1 MSKAL
6 KRVLSIIDRFE
17 TFCVEDV
24 SMKNSAISFL
34 NSLIVKVPQ
43 YVADWYDKTHTYN
56 GLTDTLKLHHQTEG
70 WLDKHDMTFNQLVQD
85 IKRFGYVVTDDFDM
99 VYIKAPSRWSSD
111 ELYIHLEE
119 SNGAHIYK
127 TVFKKHADTFERQ
140 EAIKL
145 MEDLDIKWEL
155 EEVE

>member
-1 MSKAL
+1 MNKGF
-6 KRVLSIIDRFE
+6 KRVMDIVDRFE

-24 SMKNSAISFL
+24 IMKESAIHFL
-34 NSLIVKVPQ
+34 NSLQVKVPQ
-43 YVADWYDKTHTYN
+43 YVADWYDRTYIYH
-56 GLTDTLKLHHQTEG
+56 GVSSTLAEYNQTIK
-70 WLDKHDMTFNQLVQD
+70 WLQEHDMTLNQLVEN
-85 IKRFGYVVTDDFDM
+85 IERFGYVVTDDFDK
-99 VYIKAPSRWSSD
+99 VYIKAPSKWSSD

-119 SNGAHIYK
+119 SNGEHIYK